1 MKYRIDIRDN
11 TIHSLEVGAENL
23 KVSFK
28 RGAPCLNVLPSS
40 RFQFPSFLMLL
51 FLVLNTFTGHCQE
64 LPIFQIDS
72 IKVHKDF
79 TGEYAAYWIDEE
91 GNADINFILQNEK
104 TIPFKII
111 GDRLP
116 NTKNVYWCKWQV
128 QNVMKDPVVV
138 KDWILYTGKSDYLEV
153 YFVNTNGEV
162 IEYQQSGDLVPM
174 SLKKLSKKHFV
185 ERIPFSL
192 PHSEV
197 TTMYFR
203 LQRICGFPPKLNLQL
218 HQQDFYKRS
227 NYLEKAPER
236 WLFFGMLFTL
246 AFLAI
251 GFFAIGRDKAFLYYG
266 LFLFALSAYM
276 IDAFFNVYGNF
287 GFFREHPTLIMYWIY
302 GLVTLMNVAHVMF
315 IREYIG
321 SKVNFPKWDRIAYF
335 VVILNVLMGLVAWGI
350 YGFTNDEFLTDKII
364 IPGIIGTYFFLF
376 TIIIPILWYR
386 QWSVENL
393 LIFISVSL
401 FTFAILINTISIFN
415 GTNLRIVETQW
426 ILTLVIL
433 IFSIG
438 LAFGLVY
445 RFHRHNKEQQEVQRL
460 QDLGELKAQFYQN
473 ITHEFRTP
481 LTVISGVTEQ
491 LRKETTVSRS
501 PQMSKKVEMIRRN
514 GNNLLQLV
522 NRLLDM
528 ARLETGKMEL
538 KSGNGDI
545 IIYLRY
551 LVESIGSYADKKVVN
566 LQLLTNLE
574 SLEMDFDKEKIRQV
588 LYNLMS
594 NSIKFS
600 NENGKVN
607 IIAEKASYKNLPALL
622 VKVKD
627 DGLGIAKSD
636 LPRIFDRFYQ
646 GERTETAQGQGSGIG
661 LALTKELIE
670 LMGGKITIESN
681 LDKGT
686 LVQFYLPIKNEARP
700 FELEE
705 IGLGQARETVV
716 SENEEQEETQQS
728 INTSFLPETEQQA
741 QILLVEDNWD
751 VLEFIKSIL
760 QKNYQIEV
768 ARNGAQGIE
777 LATEKIPDLI
787 ISDIMMP
794 KKDGYELTAH
804 LKKDERTSHIPIVL
818 LTAKSTQ
825 QSKLEGLE
833 HGADAYLTKPFEQKE
848 LELRVRN
855 LLAHRQKLQEKW
867 ARAQSDLDL
876 VDDGL
881 NDKDRKFLEDLTAF
895 IEKNIADEDLDVA
908 RMQRAM
914 HLSRPQLHR
923 KLKALT
929 GLSAAK
935 FRKKIRLQKAYVM
948 LKEKKGTVAEVA
960 YDVGYKHPSH
970 FSSDFK
976 EAFGLSPG
984 KVSD

>member
-1 MKYRIDIRDN
+1 MNYK
-11 TIHSLEVGAENL
+11 HSICI
-23 KVSFK
+23 
-28 RGAPCLNVLPSS
+28 CL
-40 RFQFPSFLMLL
+40 LL
-51 FLVLNTFTGHCQE
+51 LINALSGYGQE
-64 LPIFQIDS
+64 LPVFQIDS
-72 IKVHKDF
+72 IKVFKDF
-79 TGEYAAYWIDEE
+79 SGKYAAYWIDEE
-91 GNADINFILQNEK
+91 ANADIDFILQNEK
-104 TIPFKII
+104 TIPFQLI

-116 NTKNVYWCKWQV
+116 NTKKVYWCKWQV
-128 QNVMKDPVVV
+128 QNAMKDPAVV
-138 KDWILYTGKSDYLEV
+138 KDWILYAGKADYLDV
-153 YFVNTNGEV
+153 YFVNEDGVVVEH
-162 IEYQQSGDLVPM
+162 QQAGDLNPM
-174 SLKKLSKKHFV
+174 SKKGLKKKHFV

-192 PHSEV
+192 PHGEV

-218 HQQDFYKRS
+218 HQQDFYKRTD
-227 NYLEKAPER
+227 YLDKVPER

-251 GFFAIGRDKAFLYYG
+251 GFYFIGRDKAFLYYG
-266 LFLFALSAYM
+266 LFLFGLSAYM
-276 IDAFFNVYGNF
+276 IDAFFNVYGNL
-287 GFFREHPTLIMYWIY
+287 GFFRERPKLIMYWVY

-321 SKVNFPKWDRIAYF
+321 SKINFPKWDRIAGF
-335 VVILNVLMGLVAWGI
+335 VVILNVLMGLVAWGT
-350 YGFTNDEFLTDKII
+350 YGFTTDEFLTDKII
-364 IPGIIGTYFFLF
+364 IPVIIATYIFLF
-376 TIIIPILWYR
+376 TIIVPILWYR

-401 FTFAILINTISIFN
+401 FTFAILINAISIFN
-415 GTNLRIVETQW
+415 GTNLRIVETQL

-438 LAFGLVY
+438 LAFGLAY
-445 RFHRHNKEQQEVQRL
+445 RFHRHQKEQQEVQRL
-460 QDLGELKAQFYQN
+460 QDLGELKAHFYQN

-481 LTVISGVTEQ
+481 LTVISGVTNQ
-491 LRKETTVSRS
+491 LQDEATISRS
-501 PQMSKKVEMIRRN
+501 PQISKKVEMIRRN

-522 NRLLDM
+522 NRLLEM

-538 KSGNGDI
+538 NKGNGDI

-551 LVESIGSYADKKVVN
+551 LVESIGSYADKKVVK

-574 SLEMDFDKEKIRQV
+574 SLDMDFDKEKVRQI

-594 NSIKFS
+594 NAIKYS

-607 IIAEKASYKNLPALL
+607 IIAERADYKESPALL

-627 DGLGIAKSD
+627 DGVGIAKND
-636 LPRIFDRFYQ
+636 LPHIFDRFYQ

-670 LMGGKITIESN
+670 LMGGEISIESK
-681 LDKGT
+681 LDNGT
-686 LVQFYLPIKNEARP
+686 LVQFYLPISHEARP
-700 FELEE
+700 FEKEKIE
-705 IGLGQARETVV
+705 
-716 SENEEQEETQQS
+716 SELSEATIAGSNITQTS
-728 INTSFLPETEQQA
+728 IKPSFIPETEKQA

-751 VLEFIKSIL
+751 VLEFVKSIL
-760 QKNYQIEV
+760 EKHYEIEV

-777 LATEKIPDLI
+777 LAIEKIPDLI

-794 KKDGYELTAH
+794 EKDGYELTAH
-804 LKKDERTSHIPIVL
+804 LKSDERTNHIPIIL

-833 HGADAYLTKPFEQKE
+833 LGADAYLTKPFEQKE

-855 LLAHRQKLQEKW
+855 LLAHRQKSQEQW
-867 ARAQSDLDL
+867 ARSQNVKSE
-876 VDDGL
+876 VEDGL
-881 NDKDRKFLEDLTAF
+881 NEKDRKFLHELTTF
-895 IEKNIADEDLDVA
+895 IEENIGDEDLDVA
-908 RMQRAM
+908 RMQRAVHM
-914 HLSRPQLHR
+914 SRPQLHR

-935 FRKKIRLQKAYVM
+935 FRKKIRLQKAHA
-948 LKEKKGTVAEVA
+948 LLLEKKGTVAEVA
-960 YDVGYKHPSH
+960 YGVGYKHPSH

-976 EAFGLSPG
+976 EAFGISPG
-984 KVSD
+984 QV